1 MLTYAD
7 VCGIHMRHVRL
18 TKAQLRRYESHEG
31 PLVRLKD
38 LPAAKLN
45 GAFLK
50 GMLTYA
56 SVC

>member
-1 MLTYAD
+1 
-7 VCGIHMRHVRL
+7 MRHVRL